1 MFSYNL
7 SCLLDN
13 IYTRVSLSVRTDNEA
28 APLWVQ
34 GGGVLVIR
42 TLLTKLGRYKLSFKN
57 SDTIYDTEFF

>member
-28 APLWVQ
+28 APLSVQ
-34 GGGVLVIR
+34 GGVLVIR